1 MSPLSGGERG
11 DTGGIGEKAFARKM
25 YPCFEPSLKNSQP
38 KNAALLGGV
47 FDLHS
52 PNFPCTRR
60 GIYGILMRATNH
72 ETITTTAIFIAFYA
86 IEDKAIINYRI
97 RGTLIMKKVI
107 AIFLLLGF
115 LVTILPTPAVQA
127 AGDDW
132 PMYYH
137 DAKHSGRTAASA
149 VNDQPLYLQW
159 AYAFGERVEIEVQ
172 PILADGVLYVG
183 VMNGEMHAIDA
194 LTGETK
200 WIAQPGGPIP
210 HTAAVSEGRVVFG
223 SLDGKVY
230 ALNAGNGSTV
240 WAFSTGAPVV
250 SAPAI
255 VNGIVYI
262 GSTDGRLYAIS
273 LSSGA
278 EVWHYTTG
286 GPVVSSPAVANGRVY
301 FGSEDLKAR
310 AVSASSGALLW
321 ETQLSGAAMHN
332 THPVVSDDGNV
343 VIFQTVKPGVTS
355 YVPTEGYPNVSAGA
369 NPVSTWN
376 TYYQQH
382 PERRTL
388 YYLKASDGSDLWDP
402 SQGRYVPMPIPYWG
416 LIHPVIGPD
425 GRAWFPSPAGSSG
438 NNFELDHDDRLIR
451 VDLGNGAA
459 SQVAGGS
466 GQPEFQLRTDEIGR
480 AIFAGGDFYYAI
492 SEDLGVYRPPQT
504 GGNGGMRALFSNG
517 DPSGYNFGDHMHPHS
532 PLPTRHLWRYGGA
545 VAMGGVPG
553 ASVPIVANGMVYFI
567 SYGWL
572 YALGPQ
578 DRGLDPATSFPP
590 RDAQE
595 YIFTYPR
602 AEAPTVTEIQAEVE
616 QRVADILAR
625 GPNDPP
631 VAVRWEQPGTNPQSM
646 QDNEYTFE
654 VYGTDADL
662 VRVLTKA
669 YPFLPPG
676 QQSQVKAYLSALL
689 DKDLLNTDRYA
700 NERQCYLFG
709 QQGIFSG
716 SVCSA
721 NDVLDTAW
729 YAKNP
734 NLVGMRL
741 YALWQYADTTGDWD
755 KIQSNWSFIKARWS
769 DWVQKCGSPTS
780 MGFCDFESWRE
791 GRLNLP
797 AQIAAAESMRNMAS
811 HLGDTAIR
819 DQAQEYLTSFLEAR
833 LTADSFVPQMY
844 DQGRRQPFQIR
855 LDSKGVIRVDDVTGP
870 NSPYNN
876 ELIPYDPTMQGW
888 RNRDND
894 PSQLTWWEDGHY
906 KVDACIGFMHY
917 QGLTGYFPLTPALTD
932 LLRNNFRSRT
942 EGYVRSYE
950 INAPWWWMSDL
961 AHHTTCGG
969 EHLYHSP
976 TLAWSLFQ
984 VKAHILQEDWDT
996 LARELPIP
1004 ASFNSRYDLYR
1015 LENLVT
1021 LLDLGG
1027 SNLGGSRKEVSSPFA
1042 SQGDTLTYV
1051 ITVQNSGA
1059 PLDNEVHVSDTLPQG
1074 MQYVAGSLTAS
1085 RGAVDDSAA
1094 PTLRWS
1100 GTLGSSGIV
1109 TIRYQARVVTSQ
1121 STVLRNVVTIDVPA
1135 LDTVQRSADVA
1146 VNQRLLYLPLL
1157 QR

>member
-1 MSPLSGGERG
+1 
-11 DTGGIGEKAFARKM
+11 
-25 YPCFEPSLKNSQP
+25 
-38 KNAALLGGV
+38 
-47 FDLHS
+47 
-52 PNFPCTRR
+52 
-60 GIYGILMRATNH
+60 
-72 ETITTTAIFIAFYA
+72 
-86 IEDKAIINYRI
+86 
-97 RGTLIMKKVI
+97 MKRLY
-107 AIFLLLGF
+107 LLL
-115 LVTILPTPAVQA
+115 LILSLLTSVSPQPGVRAAAQA
-127 AGDDW
+127 SDDW

-137 DAKHSGRTAASA
+137 DPLHSGRTAATA
-149 VNDQPLYLQW
+149 VNNQPLYLQW

-172 PILADGVLYVG
+172 PILTDDVLYVG

-194 LTGETK
+194 LTGQTK

-210 HTAAVSEGRVVFG
+210 HTAAVSGGRVVFG
-223 SLDGKVY
+223 SLDGNVY
-230 ALNAGNGSTV
+230 ALRTTNGSTA
-240 WAFSTGAPVV
+240 WTFSTAAPVV

-255 VNGIVYI
+255 VNGTVYI
-262 GSTDGRLYAIS
+262 GSTDGNLYAID
-273 LSSGA
+273 LSTGA
-278 EVWHYTTG
+278 EVWHYTTD

-310 AVSASSGALLW
+310 AVSATNGDLLW

-332 THPVVSDDGNV
+332 THPVLSDDGSV

-355 YVPTEGYPNVSAGA
+355 YVPSEGYPNVSAGA

-376 TYYQQH
+376 SYYQQY

-388 YYLKASDGSDLWDP
+388 YYLNASNGADLWNP
-402 SQGRYVPMPIPYWG
+402 SQQRYVPMPIPYWG
-416 LIHPVIGPD
+416 LIHPVTGPD

-451 VDLGNGAA
+451 VNLADGNA
-459 SQVAGGS
+459 SQVAGG
-466 GQPEFQLRTDEIGR
+466 GGGRPEFQLRDDEIGR
-480 AIFAGGDFYYAI
+480 SIFAGGDFYYAI

-504 GGNGGMRALFSNG
+504 GGDGGMRALFTNG
-517 DPSGYNFGDHMHPHS
+517 DPSGYNFGDHIHPHS

-578 DRGLDPATSFPP
+578 NHGLNPATSFPA
-590 RDAQE
+590 RNAQE
-595 YIFTYPR
+595 NLFTYPR
-602 AEAPTVTEIQAEVE
+602 ATAPTLAEIQAEVE

-625 GPNDPP
+625 GSNNPP

-646 QDNEYTFE
+646 QENEYTFE
-654 VYGTDADL
+654 VYGSEEQI
-662 VRVLTKA
+662 VRVLSKA
-669 YPFLPPG
+669 YPFLPAN
-676 QQSQVKAYLSALL
+676 QRSAVKSYLSALIDKSLL
-689 DKDLLNTDRYA
+689 DANRYA

-709 QQGIFSG
+709 QSGIF
-716 SVCSA
+716 
-721 NDVLDTAW
+721 NDTACSTNGSLAATW

-734 NLVGMRL
+734 NLVGLRL
-741 YALWQYADTTGDWD
+741 YALWEYASVTGDWG
-755 KIQSNWSFIKARWS
+755 KIQSKWSFIKARWN
-769 DWVQKCGSPTS
+769 DFVQKCGSPTS

-797 AQIAAAESMRNMAS
+797 AQIAAAEAMRNMAN
-811 HLGDTAIR
+811 HVGDSSIE
-819 DQAQEYLTSFLEAR
+819 DQAQGYLTSFLGAR
-833 LTADSFVPQMY
+833 RTLGTFAAQMY

-855 LDSKGVIRVDDVTGP
+855 LDSQGVIRVDDVTGP

-876 ELIPYDPTMQGW
+876 ELIPYDPNMQGW

-894 PSQLTWWEDGHY
+894 PSQLNWWEDGNY

-917 QGLTGYFPLTPALTD
+917 QGMSGYFPLTQELTN
-932 LLRNNFRSRT
+932 LLRNNFLSRT
-942 EGYVRSYE
+942 QGYVQSYE

-984 VKAHILQEDWDT
+984 VKAYILQEDWNT
-996 LARELPIP
+996 LAHELPIP
-1004 ASFNSRYDLYR
+1004 TSFNSRYDLYR

-1027 SNLGGSRKEVSSPFA
+1027 SDLSASHKEVSSPFA
-1042 SQGDTLTYV
+1042 RQGDVLTYL
-1051 ITVQNSGA
+1051 ITLQNSGT
-1059 PLDNEVHVSDTLPQG
+1059 PLGDTVEIVDTLPDG
-1074 MQYVAGSLTAS
+1074 LQYVAGSMTAS
-1085 RGAVDDSAA
+1085 RGSIDDSAA

-1100 GTLGSSGIV
+1100 GTLGNNNLV
-1109 TIRYQARVVTSQ
+1109 TIQYQARVTTAQ
-1121 STVLRNVVTIDVPA
+1121 TRNLRNTVTITAPS
-1135 LDTVQRSADVA
+1135 LDTLQRSATVL
-1146 VNQRLLYLPLL
+1146 VNQHLIFLPLVL
-1157 QR
+1157 R